1 MYKEG
6 CSRWIIINKVQ
17 FTTGDNNPEH
27 HFKPKLVNN
36 VITVLRSMA
45 RKKVTE
51 KNMYCNRR
59 EIINENMIAEFSAK
73 KR

>member
-1 MYKEG
+1 
-6 CSRWIIINKVQ
+6 
-17 FTTGDNNPEH
+17 
-27 HFKPKLVNN
+27 
-36 VITVLRSMA
+36 MA

-73 KR
+73 KRWDKLIRSFFSLC